1 VALQR
6 LPLQNKVGVSCLA
19 IGIDLPSF
27 NNRNKLSH
35 LLLTISIS
43 YKMHDIIRNNHG
55 VKMKNSL
62 ICHFIFLFLKDQI
75 AICKNNKLR

>member
-1 VALQR
+1 MVLQR
-6 LPLQNKVGVSCLA
+6 LLLQNKVGVSCLA
-19 IGIDLPSF
+19 VGIDLPSH

-35 LLLTISIS
+35 LLLIISIG

-55 VKMKNSL
+55 AKMKNSL

-75 AICKNNKLR
+75 VICKINKLR